1 MTKKQFQAES
11 KRILELM
18 VHSIYTHKDIFLREL
33 ISNASDA
40 IDKMYYRA
48 LSDESLD
55 FNKDDYFI
63 KVELDKDA
71 RTITIRDTGIGM
83 TADELESNLGII
95 AKSGS
100 LAMKQATKMEE
111 DHSLIG
117 QFGVGFYSAFMVA
130 DRVTVR
136 TRSVDSEQGYLWES
150 EGTDGYT
157 IEPTD
162 KTDIGTEITLHV
174 KTDTDD
180 ETYSSFLEEYEIRS
194 LIKKHSDFIRYPIK
208 LDVTKHR
215 QKDDSEEYE
224 DYVEEETVNSMVPI
238 WRKRKS
244 ELSEEDYKAFY
255 HEKRYGFDEPLKHLH
270 LNVDGSIRYQ
280 SILYIPSTVPFD
292 YYTKEFEKGLEL
304 YSNGVLIMEK
314 SPDLLPDYFGFVKGM
329 VDSEDLS
336 LNISR
341 EMLQQD
347 RQLRVIA
354 KNVKSKIKGM
364 LEKMLQNER
373 EDYEKFYEAFGRQL
387 KFGVYDQFGA
397 AKDELKDL
405 LLFHS
410 SNEKNLVT
418 LKEYVA
424 RMKDDQKYIYYAT
437 GESIHRI
444 DLLPQAERLKEEGFE
459 ILYFTE
465 EIDEFAIKMLQ
476 SYDDKEFKSIA
487 SGDLGLDDEAAN
499 SLNEDNKDLFAFM
512 KQELGDRVKE
522 VRASTRLKSHPV
534 CLTVAGDVSIEME
547 KILNAMPNGGG
558 MKAEKV
564 LEVNADHA
572 IFQTLQRV
580 YKEDEAKAK
589 QYTDLLYQQAL
600 LIEGLPIEDPVAYSN
615 AVCALMAE

>member
-48 LSDESLD
+48 LSDEALD
-55 FNKDDYFI
+55 FNKDDYFV

-83 TADELESNLGII
+83 TAEELESNLGII

-136 TRSVDSEQGYLWES
+136 TRSVDSDQGYLWES

-162 KTDIGTEITLHV
+162 KSDVGTEITLHV
-174 KTDTDD
+174 KADTDD
-180 ETYSSFLEEYEIRS
+180 ETYSTFLEEYEIRS

-215 QKDDSEEYE
+215 QKDGSEEYE

-244 ELSEEDYKAFY
+244 ELSDEDYKAFY

-270 LNVDGSIRYQ
+270 LNVDGTIRYQ

-364 LEKMLQNER
+364 LEKMLRDER
-373 EDYEKFYEAFGRQL
+373 EDYEKFFESFGRQI

-410 SNEKNLVT
+410 SNEKKLVT
-418 LKEYVA
+418 LNEYVA
-424 RMKDDQKYIYYAT
+424 RMKEDQKYIYYAT

-487 SGDLGLDDEAAN
+487 SGDLGLDDAEAK
-499 SLNEDNKDLFAFM
+499 SLNDDNKDLFAFM

>member
-48 LSDESLD
+48 LSDEAID

-174 KTDTDD
+174 KADTDD

-215 QKDDSEEYE
+215 QKDDSDEYE
-224 DYVEEETVNSMVPI
+224 DYIEEETVNSMVPI

-244 ELSEEDYKAFY
+244 ELSDEDYKAFY

-373 EDYEKFYEAFGRQL
+373 EDYEKFFESFGRQI

-410 SNEKNLVT
+410 SNEKKLVT
-418 LKEYVA
+418 LKEYVE

-487 SGDLGLDDEAAN
+487 SGDLGLDDEAAK

-547 KILNAMPNGGG
+547 KILNTMPNGGG

-572 IFQTLQRV
+572 IFQTLQRI
-580 YKEDEAKAK
+580 YKEDETKAK